1 MLRIT
6 RSIEG
11 NSILL
16 KLEGKLL
23 APWTAA
29 VLAELPDHAGGAP
42 TVRLDLLN
50 VSFVDAAGLSILHD
64 LILRGAVIDRCSS
77 FVAELLHAEKP

>member
-11 NSILL
+11 NSVLL

-29 VLAELPDHAGGAP
+29 VLAELRGHDAARE
-42 TVRLDLLN
+42 VRLDLHD
-50 VSFVDAAGLSILHD
+50 VSFVDAAGLVMLHD
-64 LILRGAVIDRCSS
+64 LILRGAVIARCSS